1 MMRLLILPVIL
12 LSFVA
17 PVAAQFNFPD
27 APTVDQII
35 TGPGGQQ
42 MKWDGTKWV
51 AMLGGGGGGAA
62 TVTVGP
68 TAPASPTNGALW
80 FNTTNVQM
88 YIWYSTGTGS
98 SQWAPV
104 AHP

>member
-1 MMRLLILPVIL
+1 MKRLLIL
-12 LSFVA
+12 FVLFA
-17 PVAAQFNFPD
+17 VPAFAQNFDFPSS
-27 APTVDQII
+27 PTVDQIV
-35 TGPGGQQ
+35 TGPAGQQ
-42 MKWDGTKWV
+42 MKWDGSKWI
-51 AMLGGGGGGAA
+51 AMLGGGGGAA

-88 YIWYSTGTGS
+88 YIWYSSGTS